1 MPDVLLF
8 FAIGFPP
15 VALTCLDAL
24 ERWAPY
30 LAEAHP
36 LNRYKRGMRIG
47 SRILLV
53 LNLLLLAGLL
63 YVIFGKPYG

>member
-1 MPDVLLF
+1 MPDAVFLGVIGLLP
-8 FAIGFPP
+8 A
-15 VALTCLDAL
+15 ALGCLDGL

-36 LNRYKRGMRIG
+36 LNRYKRGIRIG

-63 YVIFGKPYG
+63 YFMF

>member
-1 MPDVLLF
+1 MPDALFF

-15 VALTCLDAL
+15 VALTCLGAL

-30 LAEAHP
+30 LAETHP
-36 LNRYKRGMRIG
+36 LNRCKRGIRIG

-63 YVIFGKPYG
+63 YVMF